1 MLVFLGVTAVG
12 ALVAVVLLLR
22 SPADGGP
29 REERVASDSTA
40 TAPAASVAGKSVL
53 LDVEGAVLEEFS
65 GDCAGVGYPY
75 LCRQVKQQLL
85 AQDPQLLD
93 RGGLTIR
100 TTIDQ
105 RLQRAAQRA
114 IDAHVHRDDP
124 QVAAQV
130 MIVPGEGAIR
140 AMATS
145 RDAAAADAADAD
157 GGADGSVADAD
168 DRAAD
173 GAAFQQG
180 TTAMPYVLAAAFA
193 AGLRSDDGF
202 QISDEYRA
210 PSYAAFRNCANQ
222 AVADPAHTVVNR
234 EKGGDRFVTLRS
246 GTREVVNTFYMRLTE
261 KVGLCETVRMA
272 ERLGLGRADG
282 TPLLEFETF
291 SLGINEVGPVSV
303 ANSYASLAARGRF
316 CEPTV
321 ITEIRDGS
329 GAPRPFPPR
338 CRQVLDPAV
347 ADAVTDVLSEAL
359 AKSALGGIGRE
370 AAGMP
375 GTTDA
380 FTAAWYAG
388 YTPGLASAVSLG
400 DSRGAFQHDL
410 SDVTIGG
417 RHYPQVDGM
426 SLPSLVWKEAMT
438 EAVRGTQETG
448 FTRPDAGRFG
458 ACRDACPN

>member
-1 MLVFLGVTAVG
+1 MKALLIFLGVAAVG
-12 ALVAVVLLLR
+12 ALVAVLLLLR
-22 SPADGGP
+22 NPAGGDP
-29 REERVASDSTA
+29 DEEHLVSGSTA
-40 TAPAASVAGKSVL
+40 AASTASTAPAPSAAGKSVL
-53 LDVEGAVLEEFS
+53 LDVEGAVIEEFS
-65 GDCAGVGYPY
+65 GDCANSGYPY
-75 LCRQVKQQLL
+75 ICRYVRERLL
-85 AQDPQLLD
+85 AEDPRLPGRD
-93 RGGLTIR
+93 GLTIR

-124 QVAAQV
+124 QVATQI

-145 RDAAAADAADAD
+145 RDAA
-157 GGADGSVADAD
+157 G
-168 DRAAD
+168 

-180 TTAMPYVLAAAFA
+180 KTAMPYTLAAALA
-193 AGLRSDDGF
+193 AGLRHDDGF

-210 PSYAAFRNCANQ
+210 PNYTAFRNCANQ
-222 AVADPAHTVVNR
+222 AVADPAHTIVNL
-234 EKGGDRFVTLRS
+234 EKRGERFVTLRS
-246 GTREVVNTFYMRLTE
+246 GTREAVNTFYMRLTE

-272 ERLGLGRADG
+272 ERLGLRRADG
-282 TPLLEFETF
+282 TPLREFETF
-291 SLGINEVGPVSV
+291 TLGVNEADPVSV

-329 GAPRPFPPR
+329 GAPRSFPPR
-338 CRQVLDPAV
+338 CGQVLDPAV
-347 ADAVTDVLSEAL
+347 ADAVTAVLSDVLAE
-359 AKSALGGIGRE
+359 SALGGVGRE

-375 GTTDA
+375 GTTAD

-400 DSRGAFQHDL
+400 DPRGAFRHPL
-410 SDVTIGG
+410 TDVTIGG
-417 RHYPQVDGM
+417 RHYPRVEGT
-426 SLPSLVWKEAMT
+426 SVPGLVWKEAMT
-438 EAVRGTQETG
+438 EAVRGTPETA
-448 FTRPDAGRFG
+448 FTPPDAGRFG

>member
-1 MLVFLGVTAVG
+1 MLIFLGVTAVS

-22 SPADGGP
+22 SPADGGL

-40 TAPAASVAGKSVL
+40 TAPAAPVAGKSVL

-85 AQDPQLLD
+85 AQDPQLLN
-93 RGGLTIR
+93 RRGLTIR

-124 QVAAQV
+124 QVATQV

-145 RDAAAADAADAD
+145 RDAAA
-157 GGADGSVADAD
+157 
-168 DRAAD
+168 DRAAN
-173 GAAFQQG
+173 GVAFQQG
-180 TTAMPYVLAAAFA
+180 TTAMPYVLAAALA
-193 AGLRSDDGF
+193 AGLRHDDGF

-210 PSYAAFRNCANQ
+210 PSYAAFRNCANE
-222 AVADPAHTVVNR
+222 AVADPTHTVVNR
-234 EKGGDRFVTLRS
+234 EKRGDRFVTLRS

-291 SLGINEVGPVSV
+291 PLGINEAEPVSV

-359 AKSALGGIGRE
+359 GESALGGIGRE

-417 RHYPQVDGM
+417 RHYPWVDGM
-426 SLPSLVWKEAMT
+426 SLPGLVWKEAMT

-448 FTRPDAGRFG
+448 FTRPDIGRFG